1 MIIRRLINQTKDL
14 IFDLN
19 DIFPLIGIPLIYG
32 WRIVHNLKFIIG
44 KKTLET
50 NWQLKYSL
58 ERNNFYKIY
67 SVNPNK
73 IQYCLADKFNKW
85 NKNSEILEGKW
96 NRSKILFEE
105 LPIYKAFNERFKDG
119 KKWEDID
126 YYHQF
131 LNQIHNGIKKW
142 GCKNKE
148 ELEEKF
154 RKMELLYNRI
164 KKNNNNFKKTL
175 YDLKKEEKLE
185 KQKLWEDI
193 IVIISED
200 GHFLVVK
207 GEFSLSIAKL
217 LNLPEIPI
225 TLVARHQK
233 WIKFKRGL
241 LYYARFG
248 SLYQKPTH
256 PDLQEFPFRHGED
269 RFKIIKENLSISR
282 GTLLDIGT
290 NLGYFCHK
298 FEDLGFDCFGV
309 ESNWYQFYFL
319 KQLKKAEN
327 REFKIIHDSIF
338 NYKKDQELIFD
349 VVLGLYIFHH
359 FLKRKNT
366 YLNLIKLLKR
376 LRVKEFF
383 FGAYNPKE
391 FRGKK
396 VYREYEPEKFVN
408 LILTHSCLN
417 KAKLLAKYENGRALY
432 KLTL

>member
-1 MIIRRLINQTKDL
+1 MIINILKNQLQNL

-19 DIFPLIGIPLIYG
+19 DIFPLIGKPLIYG
-32 WRIVHNLKFIIG
+32 WRILHNFKFMIG
-44 KKTLET
+44 KRTLELK
-50 NWQLKYSL
+50 WRLKYSL
-58 ERNNFYKIY
+58 QRNNFSKIY
-67 SVNPNK
+67 VTKPQK
-73 IQYCLADKFNKW
+73 IQYCLANKFNKW
-85 NKNSEILEGKW
+85 NENSQVIEGNW
-96 NRSKILFEE
+96 NRGKLLFEE
-105 LPIYKAFNERFKDG
+105 LPVYQAFYERVKSG
-119 KKWEDID
+119 KKWEESE
-126 YYHQF
+126 YYHRA
-131 LNQIHNGIKKW
+131 LNQIHKDTKRW
-142 GCKNKE
+142 GYSNKE
-148 ELEEKF
+148 EFDEKL
-154 RKMELLYNRI
+154 RKMELLYNQINKNGFKSI
-164 KKNNNNFKKTL
+164 KDFNEFYSK
-175 YDLKKEEKLE
+175 EKLE
-185 KQKLWEDI
+185 KQKLWDDI
-193 IVIISED
+193 VVVISED
-200 GHFLVVK
+200 GHFLFID

-225 TLVARHQK
+225 NVVARHKK

-256 PDLQEFPFRHGED
+256 PDLQEIPFRYGED
-269 RFKIIKENLSISR
+269 RFNIIKENLSISH

-298 FEDLGFDCFGV
+298 FEDLGFDCYGV

-327 REFKIIHDSIF
+327 REFKIINDSIF
-338 NYKKDQELIFD
+338 NYNKDQGLIFD
-349 VVLGLYIFHH
+349 VVLALYIFHH

-383 FGAYNPKE
+383 FGAYNPND

-396 VYREYEPEKFVN
+396 VYREYEPEEFVN
-408 LILTHSCLN
+408 FLLKHSCLN
-417 KAKLLAKYENGRALY
+417 EAKLLAKYENGRALY